1 MHSNKIVRS
10 DPRITLEGYDAL
22 EELALNLRWAWDHSA
37 DEIWKQLDPRLWELT
52 HNAWVVLQTVSQ
64 DKLAAILQDA
74 NFRQI
79 VTKLMEEKKN
89 DTECRKSC
97 WFPRTHP
104 QSPLKGVAY
113 FSMEFMLSEALPI
126 YSGGLGNVA
135 GDQLKSANDLDVPV
149 VAVGLLFQKGYF
161 RQLIDRTGAQRA
173 IYPFNEPTQ
182 LPIAPL
188 RKANGEWIRLEIAL
202 PGWSVWLRVWE
213 ATVGRTKLYLLD
225 TNDAANFPAHRGIT
239 SELYG
244 GDIETRLK
252 QELVLGIGGWRL
264 LTTLGLDPEICHMN
278 EGHSAFAIFERT
290 LTFMQK
296 TNQTFDVALAAT
308 RAGNLFTTHTAVSA
322 GFDVFPPHLIRL
334 YLQRY
339 AEFRL
344 GIPIDQLLA
353 LGRKNPD
360 DPEEYFNMA
369 YLAMRGSCFVNGVSR
384 LHGSV
389 SRRLFEPLFPNWPKT
404 EIPVGFVTNGVH
416 TPSWDSAASDELW
429 TKACGKK
436 RWLEDTELLGE
447 KFSSVSDEEIW
458 NMRNQD
464 RAALVTYAR
473 ARSASQLASQG
484 VFEEEVKKAQ
494 HFFDPNALTLG
505 FARRFASYKRPN
517 LLLTDP
523 DRLLLL
529 LTNEERPVQLIIAG
543 KAHPADQAG
552 QDLIQQWTR
561 FIRQAGMNVR
571 ITFLSDY
578 DMLLTEH
585 LVQGVDVW
593 INTPKRP
600 WEASGTSGMKI
611 LVNGGL
617 NLSELDGWWAEAY
630 SPDVGWAIGD
640 GQEHP
645 NDPSWDEQEA
655 KDLYKLLE
663 EQIVPEFYNRN
674 GNGLP
679 KAWVARIRASMTR
692 LTPHF
697 STNRTVREYTE
708 QYYLP
713 AAANYRKRAANNG
726 ALAKQIIDWC
736 QQLDEKW
743 DRIHF
748 KQSRIETT
756 KEHHRLEV
764 DIYLNQ
770 VNPEYVR
777 AELYSEVQVYPMQL
791 LKSPDISSGLHT
803 YTVEIPSTQNL
814 DYFTPRL
821 IPHHP
826 DAFIPLETA
835 HILWKSK

>member
-1 MHSNKIVRS
+1 MHSNKIVRT
-10 DPRITLEGYDAL
+10 DPRISLEGYDAL
-22 EELALNLRWAWDHSA
+22 EELALNLRWSWDHGA

-64 DKLAAILQDA
+64 DKLKAILKDSSFQ
-74 NFRQI
+74 RI
-79 VTKLMEEKKN
+79 VTKLLEEKKS
-89 DTECRKSC
+89 DAELRKSC

-104 QSPLKGVAY
+104 QSPLRCVAY
-113 FSMEFMLSEALPI
+113 FSMEFMLSEGLPI

-173 IYPFNEPTQ
+173 VYPFNEPTQ
-182 LPIAPL
+182 LPIVPL

-202 PGWSVWLRVWE
+202 PGWSVWLRAWE

-264 LTTLGLDPEICHMN
+264 LTELGLQPEICHMN
-278 EGHSAFAIFERT
+278 EGHSAFAILERA

-296 TNQTFDVALAAT
+296 SNQPFDVALAAT

-322 GFDVFPPHLIRL
+322 GFDLFPPHLIRL

-344 GIPIDQLLA
+344 GISIDQLLA

-416 TPSWDSAASDELW
+416 MPSWDSAASDELW

-447 KFSSVSDEEIW
+447 RFNTVSDEEIW
-458 NMRNQD
+458 NMRNRD
-464 RAALVTYAR
+464 RTALVTYAR
-473 ARSASQLASQG
+473 ARSTSQLASQG
-484 VFEEEVKKAQ
+484 ILEEEVKKAQ

-523 DRLLLL
+523 DRLLRL

-561 FIRQAGMNVR
+561 FIRQADMRARV
-571 ITFLSDY
+571 TFLSDY

-593 INTPKRP
+593 INTPRRP

-630 SPDVGWAIGD
+630 SPDIGWAIGD

-655 KDLYKLLE
+655 KDLYKVLE

-679 KAWVARIRASMTR
+679 KAWVTRIRASMTR

-697 STNRTVREYTE
+697 STNRAVREYTE

-713 AAANYRKRAANNG
+713 SAANYRKRAANNG
-726 ALAKQIIDWC
+726 ALAKEIIDWRR
-736 QQLDEKW
+736 QIDERW

-748 KQSRIETT
+748 KELRTQT
-756 KEHHRLEV
+756 KEQHDLEV

-770 VNPEYVR
+770 LDPKHVR
-777 AELYSEVQVYPMQL
+777 VELYSEMQVYQMRL
-791 LKSPDISSGLHT
+791 HRSPDTSSGLHT
-803 YTVEIPSTQNL
+803 YKIEIPATQNL
-814 DYFTPRL
+814 AYFTPRL

-826 DAFIPLETA
+826 DAFVPLETTR
-835 HILWKSK
+835 ILWKTR